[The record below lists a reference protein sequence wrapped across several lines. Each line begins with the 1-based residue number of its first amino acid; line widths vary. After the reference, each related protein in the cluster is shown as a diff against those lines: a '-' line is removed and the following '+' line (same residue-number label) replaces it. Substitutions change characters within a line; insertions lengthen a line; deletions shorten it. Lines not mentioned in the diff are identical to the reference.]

1 MAILEID
8 NLKKAYHSP
17 IKGEVVNV
25 IDINSFELGENEE
38 VALQGGSGCGK
49 TTLLHLIAG
58 VLRPDSGSIYIGK
71 QNIAEMEE
79 TERDAFRAK
88 NIGYIFQTFNLL
100 QGFTAYE
107 NVVFGM
113 AFGGRID
120 KAHAR
125 QLLEQVCLIDRIDHM
140 PSQLSVGQ
148 QQRVAVARAL
158 AAKPKLVLAD
168 EPTGNLDSRLAQESM
183 SLIRRICKENKA
195 ALIVVSHDQSII
207 RQFQTVVKFTEINQ
221 SVTPPNE

>member
-1 MAILEID
+1 MAILEIQ
-8 NLKKAYHSP
+8 NLKKAYPSP
-17 IKGEVVNV
+17 KGEMLNV
-25 IDINSFELGENEE
+25 IDINSFELEENEE

-58 VLRPDSGSIYIGK
+58 VLRPDSGSICISK
-71 QNIAEMEE
+71 QDISKMRE
-79 TERDAFRAK
+79 TKRDTFRAK

-113 AFGGRID
+113 TFGGRMD
-120 KAHAR
+120 KIHAKR
-125 QLLEQVCLIDRIDHM
+125 LLEQVCLIDRIDYM

-158 AAKPKLVLAD
+158 VGKPKLVLAD
-168 EPTGNLDSRLAQESM
+168 EPTGNLDSHLAQESM
-183 SLIRRICKENKA
+183 ALIRRICKDNRA
-195 ALIVVSHDQSII
+195 ALIVVSHDQNIV
-207 RQFQTVVKFTEINQ
+207 RQFQTVIKLADINRA
-221 SVTPPNE
+221 VTASNE